1 MRAKLL
7 QDVAALHQL
16 KTAGYTIM
24 KDEYTELDGY
34 LADADLGLGCGLPTE
49 FANIQPGNVVVD
61 LGSGAGNDVFIARSI
76 VDDEGRVVGIDM
88 TDEMIAKAIKN
99 NDKLGYKNV
108 EFYLGEIEAMPL
120 EDETPML

>member
-1 MRAKLL
+1 
-7 QDVAALHQL
+7 
-16 KTAGYTIM
+16 M